1 MKRIGG
7 FRRKTRYKMR
17 QSISNK
23 GKLPVSK
30 FMQEFEIG
38 ERVVLK
44 AEPSYQGG
52 LFFLRFQGKVGDVIK
67 KQGECLLVNIKDGK
81 KAKKCLVH
89 PVHLQ
94 RI

>member
-7 FRRKTRYKMR
+7 FRRKTRHKMR

-38 ERVVLK
+38 ERVILK
-44 AEPSYQGG
+44 AEPSHQGG

-67 KQGECLLVNIKDGK
+67 KQGECVIVQIKDGNK
-81 KAKKCLVH
+81 LKKCLVH
-89 PVHLQ
+89 PIHLQ